1 MNYFQPDV
9 SFSATPA
16 YLGAV
21 DHRFPEM
28 LEKVETG
35 VGVQEAETDAKSDG
49 PFNATI
55 LHSGDL

>member
-1 MNYFQPDV
+1 MV
-9 SFSATPA
+9 VGA